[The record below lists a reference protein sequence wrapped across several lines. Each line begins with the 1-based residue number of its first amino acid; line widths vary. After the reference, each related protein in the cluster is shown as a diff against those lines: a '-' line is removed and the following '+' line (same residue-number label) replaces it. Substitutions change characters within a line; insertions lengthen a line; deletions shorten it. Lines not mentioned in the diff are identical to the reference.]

1 MSTETWHEE
10 RKRLVDLHRAIE
22 TGEITHIDKDGLR
35 ELQAANSENVRLL
48 EQRLAKLNS
57 RLGEQ

>member
-10 RKRLVDLHRAIE
+10 RKRLVELLRAIE

-48 EQRLAKLNS
+48 EQRLAKLNA